1 MENNCDPEEYYM
13 NSIEYITAK
22 ILCQFSEEEKKHM
35 KCILTVTFLTGILSY
50 FLLMVDGY
58 VCPDGLIEGQY
69 YYFSEDWAL
78 ANGRWATR
86 YLNLL
91 IGHNVVMPS
100 IVVLLYCLFLS
111 ISTFLITKIFHINK
125 TIHLVLISAFMIASP
140 VVIGQLTYTY
150 MALCYVVAFLGSVS
164 YCFLVRKKGKIC
176 WLSGIL
182 LLAIS
187 LGLYQS
193 YLGAAALLILLITI
207 YDLLQGKSIKEA
219 GIQLFQ
225 YGITGALACVLDVIE
240 FKAEIRL
247 RHTFESD
254 RSAAFDV
261 KLIFT
266 SLKESIRNAYV
277 RFFDYF
283 KDPMLDRNHFYTALG
298 ICAFLLLFFLL
309 IRLCRK
315 QEYAKAGI
323 VLLCI
328 ISIPAA
334 ANVIGIF
341 IPYNDIVFL
350 MRYHY
355 VLVVPFLFALLE
367 MTDFKNLRTI
377 TEWILCLCVF
387 ALVSSYVLSANAT
400 FECFRIS
407 YRIIEK
413 QTDRIIDD
421 IYELPE
427 YMPNETTIIFAGF
440 PSDSTAREKIG
451 IYDYAI
457 ALPSN
462 IAYWEDWNGI
472 LSCRIQYLR
481 NYYGIEAGDLTK
493 EEYKT
498 VIDSKEFDNMPLW
511 PQKGSVDMINGAVVV
526 KLSEMPPLK
535 GEAP

>member
-1 MENNCDPEEYYM
+1 
-13 NSIEYITAK
+13 
-22 ILCQFSEEEKKHM
+22 M

-377 TEWILCLCVF
+377 TEWILCL
-387 ALVSSYVLSANAT
+387 S
-400 FECFRIS
+400 
-407 YRIIEK
+407 
-413 QTDRIIDD
+413 
-421 IYELPE
+421 
-427 YMPNETTIIFAGF
+427 
-440 PSDSTAREKIG
+440 REKIG